1 MRAYAFIVQI
11 TMPDG
16 SKGRHCGLYPSGFD
30 PVIYALDAFPDAKR
44 ISARRPA

>member
-1 MRAYAFIVQI
+1 MHAFIVQI

-16 SKGRHCGLYPSGFD
+16 SMGRHHGLYPSGCD
-30 PVIYALDAFPDAKR
+30 AVICALDAFPDACR

>member
-1 MRAYAFIVQI
+1 MLKTFIVQI

-16 SKGRHCGLYPSGFD
+16 SKGRHHGLYPSGCD
-30 PVIYALDAFPDAKR
+30 AVICALDAFPDAKR